1 MFVTLE
7 DETGNSNV
15 VVWQNVQKQY
25 RRELLGCS
33 LVLVTGTVERSPE
46 GIVHLMAGR
55 IEDQQTALHQLVV
68 QSRDFH

>member
-25 RRELLGCS
+25 RRELLGSS
-33 LVLVTGTVERSPE
+33 LVLVTGTVERSAE